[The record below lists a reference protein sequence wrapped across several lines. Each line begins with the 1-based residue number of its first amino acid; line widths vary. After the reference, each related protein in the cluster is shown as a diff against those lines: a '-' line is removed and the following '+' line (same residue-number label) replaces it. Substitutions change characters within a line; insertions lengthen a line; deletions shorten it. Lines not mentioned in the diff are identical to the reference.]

1 MGCRRVPLQRTLMV
15 AIALLAAAVLVA
27 SCGGTSSS
35 GEQATSTPTPVSSAS
50 VITTPISAEDAAAI
64 RALAV
69 DYWAAFNAYNAD
81 KAISYLD
88 ETIGAAKVKS
98 VRNEISQIKTFGVQ
112 LGVSEKS
119 APVLT
124 APGQAEMYLSMKTP
138 TGTRTVLLKAAPR
151 GDAWAITY
159 VEEVK

>member
-1 MGCRRVPLQRTLMV
+1 MECRRVLLLRTLV
-15 AIALLAAAVLVA
+15 AIALLATAALVA

-35 GEQATSTPTPVSSAS
+35 GEQTTSTPTPVSSAS
-50 VITTPISAEDAAAI
+50 ASTTPISAEDAKAV

-69 DYWAAFNAYNAD
+69 DYWAAYNAYDAD
-81 KAISYLD
+81 KEVSYLD
-88 ETIGAAKVKS
+88 ESIGAAKEKS
-98 VRNEISQIKTFGVQ
+98 VRDEVGRIKTFGVQ

-124 APGQAEMYLSMKTP
+124 APGQAEMYLNVKEP
-138 TGTRTVLLKAAPR
+138 TGTRTVLMKVARR

-159 VEEVK
+159 VEEVQ